1 MAGASPAAFYGFL
14 ACYLV
19 IISMLRNLAFALL
32 CAYAFPAVAA
42 PSETTFIRDAL
53 VKQGL
58 DKGLDKSPELEKLV
72 TEFRNDQLARLA
84 LEAARDEGMPD
95 FSARAE
101 ELYQARVDQQY
112 RLPLRLRV
120 RALEMKIPDG
130 KEAEILAKLNAL
142 RADIAA
148 GKTDFKAA
156 VMANSDAADLK
167 LTEGDSQWFQQG
179 QKPDA
184 FFEAAGQLSVD
195 KPLSEVFIHQKTAY
209 LLSFIDKKVP
219 ETLSFD
225 AVKPEII
232 AELQKEYRDDHEKVV
247 LDALKADFLAKN
259 PVK

>member
-1 MAGASPAAFYGFL
+1 
-14 ACYLV
+14 
-19 IISMLRNLAFALL
+19 MLRNLAFALL
-32 CAYAFPAVAA
+32 CACAFPAVAA
-42 PSETTFIRDAL
+42 DPVSTPAAPPETAFIRDAL

-58 DKGLDKSPELEKLV
+58 DKGLDKSPELVKRV
-72 TEFRNDQLARLA
+72 TEFRNEQLARLA
-84 LEAARDEGMPD
+84 LDAARDEGMPD

-130 KEAEILAKLNAL
+130 KEAEIRAKLIAI

-156 VMANSDAADLK
+156 VMAHSEAADLK

-179 QKPDA
+179 QKPDV
-184 FFEAAGQLSVD
+184 FFETATQLSVD

-209 LLSFIDKKVP
+209 LLSFIDKKAP
-219 ETLSFD
+219 ETRSFD
-225 AVKPEII
+225 AVKPEIM
-232 AELQKEYRDDHEKVV
+232 AELQQEYRDDHEKVI
-247 LDALKADFLAKN
+247 LEALRAAFTAKN